1 MTEAQQPGPTA
12 AETALDAISSST
24 LRVFALQ
31 SVLGFVAYA
40 VVLGGPL
47 FFDDKQFIVW
57 NEHVTSFDVGEIY
70 TSSVTKGVGIQSNT
84 YRPNQ
89 QIIYATLYKFFG
101 TSPAPYHLVSLV
113 VHVTNAL
120 LVFLLLVALS
130 LGRTGSLVAS
140 LVFLLHPVQT
150 QAVSYVSG
158 LAGPLLLLSLLGAV
172 LFWLKSLEVEN
183 TRDRAGTL
191 ALSLVL
197 CIGAAFTKSNVV
209 IILPVMIVVAAYLV
223 LTGQKKWT
231 PYLTL
236 SVALIGVF
244 AVGFMSLKLTML
256 NFAGTSGMVEG
267 YNVYTDSL
275 VVRLTTFVSV
285 LHRYLELIVWP
296 TALSYSKPKIIY
308 NSILTLHGA
317 LGVAIV
323 GAAGFVLVR
332 AKQYPLAFLGCGWF
346 FAALAPFSG
355 VIPLPSMYLEHWLY
369 APMVGVVI
377 LVAGLYRALDDERR
391 SRFAI
396 VVIGILLLLMVRT
409 GVRNYE
415 WADPERFYI
424 ADMNAAGV
432 SIQMLNNLALYL
444 TEIGETDRAIKALEA
459 LIAANDSSPEPRHNL
474 ARIYVDLGELQKAK
488 TNFLRALEIDA
499 FNLNA
504 LMGLRA
510 LYESQGEIGESM
522 KLEQRIRAIER
533 DEKLSR

>member
-1 MTEAQQPGPTA
+1 MTAAQQPGPTT
-12 AETALDAISSST
+12 AESALDAISSST

-70 TSSVTKGVGIQSNT
+70 TSSVTEGVGFQSNT

-89 QIIYATLYKFFG
+89 QVIYATLYKFFG
-101 TSPAPYHLVSLV
+101 TSPAPYHLVSLA

-158 LAGPLLLLSLLGAV
+158 LAGPLLLLLLLGAV
-172 LFWLKSLEVEN
+172 LCWLKSLEVEN
-183 TRDRAGTL
+183 TRERAGYL
-191 ALSLVL
+191 GLSLVL
-197 CIGAAFTKSNVV
+197 CVDAAFTKSNVV
-209 IILPVMIVVAAYLV
+209 IILPVVLVVGTYLV
-223 LTGQKKWT
+223 LTGQRKWT

-244 AVGFMSLKLTML
+244 AVGFMSLKLTVL
-256 NFAGTSGMVEG
+256 NFAGTPGMVEG
-267 YNVYTDSL
+267 HNVYTDSL

-296 TALSYSKPKIIY
+296 TALSYSKPKIIFA
-308 NSILTLHGA
+308 SILTLHGA

-332 AKQYPLAFLGCGWF
+332 AKQYPLVFLGCGWF

-377 LVAGLYRALDDERR
+377 LVAGLYRTFADERR

-396 VVIGILLLLMVRT
+396 VVIGILLLLMIRT

-415 WADPERFYI
+415 WANPERFYL
-424 ADMNAAGV
+424 ADMKVAGMSV
-432 SIQMLNNLALYL
+432 QMLNNLSLYL
-444 TEIGETDRAIKALEA
+444 TEIGETDRAIKALEVI
-459 LIAANDSSPEPRHNL
+459 IAATDTSPEPHDNL
-474 ARIYVDLGELQKAK
+474 ARIYVDLGETQKAK
-488 TNFLRALEIDA
+488 THFLRALEIDA

-510 LYESQGEIGESM
+510 LYDSRGEIAESM
-522 KLEQRIRAIER
+522 KVEQQIRAIER
-533 DEKLSR
+533 EEKLSR